1 MSEAYQYGGTPDTIA
16 LIGNG
21 AGLVEFK
28 TSKAPY
34 PDHLIAMAAH
44 GQLWQETHPQHP
56 LTAGYHLLILPK
68 DGSPFQ
74 HHAYDDLSRYWRI
87 FELYLEA
94 YRLEKDSKP
103 FAKKASR
110 AAKPKQV
117 TAHMTMAEML
127 RAYGHVRECR
137 P

>member
-1 MSEAYQYGGTPDTIA
+1 MFGHSR
-16 LIGNG
+16 
-21 AGLVEFK
+21 
-28 TSKAPY
+28 SK
-34 PDHLIAMAAH
+34 
-44 GQLWQETHPQHP
+44 QETHPQHP

-117 TAHMTMAEML
+117 TAHITMAEML
-127 RAYGHVRECR
+127 RAYGHLRECR